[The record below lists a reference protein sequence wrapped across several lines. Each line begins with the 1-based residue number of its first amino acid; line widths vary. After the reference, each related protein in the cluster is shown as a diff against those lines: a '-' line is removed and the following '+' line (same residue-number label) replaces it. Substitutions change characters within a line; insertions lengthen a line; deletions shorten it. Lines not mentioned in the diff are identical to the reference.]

1 MQLDNSK
8 VQWELNSHP
17 SGCCCC
23 CQTEKKVMKKLSLLN
38 ELKWYQVT
46 CLIEGEWYTQRIMK
60 MEDLIIKR
68 WDDSNDINFLFTT
81 TTKRNEIRWWRRI
94 KNNEQRWNEIISI
107 NEWIKN
113 LWIQFQR
120 RINFKRRK

>member
-1 MQLDNSK
+1 
-8 VQWELNSHP
+8 
-17 SGCCCC
+17 
-23 CQTEKKVMKKLSLLN
+23 
-38 ELKWYQVT
+38 
-46 CLIEGEWYTQRIMK
+46 

>member
-1 MQLDNSK
+1 
-8 VQWELNSHP
+8 
-17 SGCCCC
+17 
-23 CQTEKKVMKKLSLLN
+23 
-38 ELKWYQVT
+38 
-46 CLIEGEWYTQRIMK
+46 

-113 LWIQFQR
+113 LGIEFQR
-120 RINFKRRK
+120 RMNFKRRK